1 MTMCKGFKN
10 TVCPSVWSAK
20 CKVFFIILYLGV
32 YLFYMSEKS
41 ALMKS
46 DIKGNISYISYNK

>member
-1 MTMCKGFKN
+1 MCMGFKN